1 MAITHDKLEKLLKDF
16 FTDGE
21 VVVNDLAGDGE
32 HYEVIVKSA
41 KFNGLTLINQHKM
54 VYDAL
59 GGRMG
64 DGIHA
69 LKIKTIKI

>member
-1 MAITHDKLEKLLKDF
+1 MAITHNKLEKLLKDF

-64 DGIHA
+64 DEVHA